1 MEELIATM
9 DGFEGHWFHSNG
21 AERVTIVRFRDVAPR
36 VPCRARSGRLVRHGP
51 DLTSRLRGHE
61 AVRAIVALIVTVAT
75 VVAGNRA
82 RGLVARHHDLRAIVW
97 LLVVVLLVAGGFC
110 VRWVALV
117 LGKFV
122 TRRTVL
128 AAGAVVR
135 FVTTGLGYV
144 TLLLTALAVL
154 GVSLQRLLIG
164 AGLVSVVLGIAAQQS
179 LANIFA
185 SLVLLFA
192 RPFSV
197 GDFIVIR
204 SGTLGVIQCEVKAIG
219 LTYVTVHTDTG
230 FLKIPNSVMSSAAI
244 GRVSPPADE
253 AP

>member
-1 MEELIATM
+1 
-9 DGFEGHWFHSNG
+9 
-21 AERVTIVRFRDVAPR
+21 
-36 VPCRARSGRLVRHGP
+36 VRHGP

-61 AVRAIVALIVTVAT
+61 TVRAALALLVTIAA
-75 VVAGNRA
+75 VVAGNA
-82 RGLVARHHDLRAIVW
+82 VRHSALHKPALHPLLWTLIIVI
-97 LLVVVLLVAGGFC
+97 LVAGGFG
-110 VRWVALV
+110 VRWLALV

-135 FVTTGLGYV
+135 FVATGIGYV
-144 TLLLTALAVL
+144 VLLLTALAVV

-197 GDFIVIR
+197 GDYIVIR

-230 FLKIPNSVMSSAAI
+230 FLKIPNSVMSAAAI
-244 GRVSPPADE
+244 GRVSPPVDE

>member
-1 MEELIATM
+1 M
-9 DGFEGHWFHSNG
+9 
-21 AERVTIVRFRDVAPR
+21 
-36 VPCRARSGRLVRHGP
+36 RHGP

-61 AVRAIVALIVTVAT
+61 AVRAVLALVVTIAT
-75 VVAGNRA
+75 VVAGNRV
-82 RGLVARHHDLRAIVW
+82 RGLVPHHHDLRAVLW
-97 LLVVVLLVAGGFC
+97 LLIVVLLVAGGFC

-144 TLLLTALAVL
+144 VLLLSALAVL

-197 GDFIVIR
+197 GDYIVIR
-204 SGTLGVIQCEVKAIG
+204 SGTLGA
-219 LTYVTVHTDTG
+219 
-230 FLKIPNSVMSSAAI
+230 
-244 GRVSPPADE
+244 
-253 AP
+253 